1 MRKSGSMTLRL
12 MSLGAEEVKE
22 VMRSLDDNN
31 ESQHVEHA
39 DIYGSA
45 GCTAVFAGIVQ
56 YVGFFIN

>member
-1 MRKSGSMTLRL
+1 MKANML
-12 MSLGAEEVKE
+12 
-22 VMRSLDDNN
+22 NN
-31 ESQHVEHA
+31 A